1 VGFTNAGMSSQF
13 CLVCRQPFPYR
24 IMEGLPVIL
33 EELQKSL
40 LNSSFSWRSERCN
53 FFIPMM

>member
-1 VGFTNAGMSSQF
+1 MVGKPYLGISS
-13 CLVCRQPFPYR
+13 
-24 IMEGLPVIL
+24 GLPVIL

-53 FFIPMM
+53 LFIPMM

>member
-1 VGFTNAGMSSQF
+1 MHHFDLSFANYVPDVGK
-13 CLVCRQPFPYR
+13 PYLG
-24 IMEGLPVIL
+24 ITSGLPVIL

-40 LNSSFSWRSERCN
+40 LDSSFSWRSERCN